1 MDLQSLIEVVIE
13 QVRIGALTIA
23 EMAGLDLGLTYK
35 VTESN
40 TPATNMGMLAAER
53 IRAYTEQRCAELS
66 LTFFAVSEEIK
77 NFGDP
82 AAKLVFYID
91 PDDGSSR
98 MPIWQPGDLLPV
110 TGSCAVLNGET
121 VVAAYGDPSHNEIV
135 LAIKGHG
142 AWILPLD
149 GSGTHNT
156 FVTRKPAQPHAKSYM
171 YVDALQNPET
181 RIAFSHII
189 RELGRYCMNMRTE
202 ASCLTH
208 LGRLMRGQCDLVLI
222 HAMSG
227 FWDIGIALGCQEVGC
242 KVTDI
247 HGYDIF
253 GPAAPPRRDGSYPL
267 LLATAPGLPHE
278 EILKKAQ
285 EAYGFDY
292 PGFRGKNEF
301 I

>member
-1 MDLQSLIEVVIE
+1 MNLQSLIEVVLE
-13 QVRIGALTIA
+13 QVKIGALTIA
-23 EMAGLDLGLTYK
+23 EMAGLELGLTYK
-35 VTESN
+35 AAESN
-40 TPATNMGMLAAER
+40 TPATAMGMRAAER
-53 IRAYTEQRCAELS
+53 IRAYTEQRCTKINLP
-66 LTFFAVSEEIK
+66 FFAVSEEIPT
-77 NFGDP
+77 FGDP
-82 AAKLVFYID
+82 SAKAVFYID

-98 MPIWQPGDLLPV
+98 MPIWQQGDLLPV
-110 TGSCAVLNGET
+110 TGSCAIVDGQS

-149 GSGTHNT
+149 GTGTHNT
-156 FVTRKPAQPHAKSYM
+156 FVTRKPALPHAKSYM
-171 YVDALQNPET
+171 YVDALQNDET
-181 RIAFSHII
+181 RVAFSVVM

-227 FWDIGIALGCQEVGC
+227 FWDVGMALGCQEVGC

-247 HGYDIF
+247 HGNDIT
-253 GPAAPPRRDGSYPL
+253 GPAGSPRRDGSYPL
-267 LLATAPGLPHE
+267 LLATAPELPHE
-278 EILKKAQ
+278 EILAKVQ

-292 PGFRGKNEF
+292 PGFRGKDEYK
-301 I
+301 